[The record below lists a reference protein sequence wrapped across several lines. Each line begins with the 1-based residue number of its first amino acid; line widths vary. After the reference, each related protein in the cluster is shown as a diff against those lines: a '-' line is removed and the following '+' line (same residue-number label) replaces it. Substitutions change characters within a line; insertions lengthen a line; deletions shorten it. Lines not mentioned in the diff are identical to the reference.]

1 MFSEYQQF
9 SRTTKGEKVIH
20 IQVCTVRRHFSED
33 KVMPL
38 FSEQLVTDLQSLVS
52 AWRTGWCNVHEHRIR
67 SEVTHID
74 GWRRSVLPRG
84 QAAAVIGA
92 RCPSACISVV
102 GSLIIQ
108 LSISG
113 HRVWLCATA
122 GVTSA
127 YSHNVCLLFSADAL
141 HNDSVCSTDASQRES
156 DARLVLTDAF
166 MGGYNGVHLNSSVFF
181 FFFSLK
187 RNSHFLQ
194 GILKNTYWQPFGG
207 ELRKII
213 RRNEPLVQGVLKAF
227 HFISKIIDL
236 ENEMEQ
242 PGWGFLTNESK
253 LD

>member
-1 MFSEYQQF
+1 M
-9 SRTTKGEKVIH
+9 
-20 IQVCTVRRHFSED
+20 
-33 KVMPL
+33 
-38 FSEQLVTDLQSLVS
+38 
-52 AWRTGWCNVHEHRIR
+52 
-67 SEVTHID
+67 
-74 GWRRSVLPRG
+74 
-84 QAAAVIGA
+84 
-92 RCPSACISVV
+92 
-102 GSLIIQ
+102 
-108 LSISG
+108 
-113 HRVWLCATA
+113 
-122 GVTSA
+122 TSA

-166 MGGYNGVHLNSSVFF
+166 MGGLQWRPPQQLCLLL
-181 FFFSLK
+181 FFSLK

-242 PGWGFLTNESK
+242 PG
-253 LD
+253 

>member
-1 MFSEYQQF
+1 M
-9 SRTTKGEKVIH
+9 
-20 IQVCTVRRHFSED
+20 
-33 KVMPL
+33 
-38 FSEQLVTDLQSLVS
+38 
-52 AWRTGWCNVHEHRIR
+52 
-67 SEVTHID
+67 
-74 GWRRSVLPRG
+74 
-84 QAAAVIGA
+84 
-92 RCPSACISVV
+92 
-102 GSLIIQ
+102 
-108 LSISG
+108 
-113 HRVWLCATA
+113 
-122 GVTSA
+122 TST
-127 YSHNVCLLFSADAL
+127 YSHNVCLLFSADTL

-156 DARLVLTDAF
+156 DACLVLTDAF

-242 PGWGFLTNESK
+242 PG
-253 LD
+253 